1 MRLARVIFDEEPNI
15 PEGLDIKDPTEV
27 LNYLLGRNYGIVGE
41 DQSGVPQPER
51 KTEAVK
57 EQVEKDQS
65 EKPEKETEDKK
76 NINNQ
81 GE

>member
-1 MRLARVIFDEEPNI
+1 MVEGKWITEKTIKREE
-15 PEGLDIKDPTEV
+15 L
-27 LNYLLGRNYGIVGE
+27 
-41 DQSGVPQPER
+41 DQSEKPET